1 MAAATPAAQAEHQAG
16 RRGGMPVRHAMLVIT
31 RAVFD
36 MVEIPGQEPLVVAK
50 DTGDEAARRWW
61 DDRVRAVAADV
72 FERNSDAWERDLA
85 NWQAGTDVAVGKE
98 RLHEGGP
105 RVDVA
110 RIRFPDGTETVV
122 DPQNA
127 HDYVTEEFRARKP
140 QPTVADQFAEWR
152 RPSRS
157 WSCIPGSAGCS
168 TAPSTCPWIWAC
180 RCPSSSTR
188 SGRCWAASTGCLW
201 TAGRSCMSPRTGPGA
216 WMAAAPIRTPR
227 WPPNRVSAR
236 RVIS

>member
-1 MAAATPAAQAEHQAG
+1 
-16 RRGGMPVRHAMLVIT
+16 MPVRHAMLVIT

-140 QPTVADQFAEWR
+140 QPTVAAQFAEWR
-152 RPSRS
+152 ETVQVVELHTWVGWLFNGAEHMPVDLGLPVSQFGYPIREVL
-157 WSCIPGSAGCS
+157 
-168 TAPSTCPWIWAC
+168 
-180 RCPSSSTR
+180 
-188 SGRCWAASTGCLW
+188 AASTGCPW

-236 RVIS
+236 RVIF